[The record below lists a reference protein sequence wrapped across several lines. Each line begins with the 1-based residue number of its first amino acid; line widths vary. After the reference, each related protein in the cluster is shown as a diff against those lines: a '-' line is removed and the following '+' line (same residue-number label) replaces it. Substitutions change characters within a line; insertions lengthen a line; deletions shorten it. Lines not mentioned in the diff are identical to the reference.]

1 VLWQRKNLPQ
11 SEAPE
16 YQEIAPEADNCLTI
30 SGDTDSMGEV
40 EVTYRTT
47 LASSLPFIRDLPR
60 YLLVP
65 DVSGDAPP
73 IHRLP
78 VSLPAA
84 DPAQTWAIPIR
95 LRPGTSIRLCPVVSS
110 RMGDA
115 SLTIIKAR
123 YRTLDVDP
131 QTLDYLNCN

>member
-1 VLWQRKNLPQ
+1 
-11 SEAPE
+11 
-16 YQEIAPEADNCLTI
+16 
-30 SGDTDSMGEV
+30 MGEL

-47 LASSLPFIRDLPR
+47 PASSLPFIRDIPR

-65 DVSGDAPP
+65 NVPGDASP

-84 DPAQTWAIPIR
+84 DPAQTWAIPFR
-95 LRPGTSIRLCPVVSS
+95 LRPGASVRLCPVVSS
-110 RMGDA
+110 RIGDA

-131 QTLDYLNCN
+131 RTLDYLNCN